1 MIDADEPFTNL
12 LCQGMVKDENGDTMS
27 KSKGNVVPPSSVID
41 PYGADTMRLA
51 ILFIAPP
58 EKDFDGEEKAVAG
71 ANRFIKRAWN
81 VVWQLCQGAEKG
93 EVNPAKLSSS
103 AAGMFR
109 TLNGMGVKCTY
120 DFDRGQFNT
129 AISAIM
135 EMVNAAMKYV
145 AETPQDERD
154 AALDWRVAHDIVT
167 TLAPICPHWSEELF
181 HEALHLEG
189 SAYNEPWPEFD
200 PELAKS
206 DSVEIAVQI
215 MGKVR
220 AHVTVAVDATKDELQ
235 AEALK
240 VVANQLEGKN
250 VVKVIVV
257 PGRLV
262 NIVAK

>member
-1 MIDADEPFTNL
+1 
-12 LCQGMVKDENGDTMS
+12 
-27 KSKGNVVPPSSVID
+27 
-41 PYGADTMRLA
+41 
-51 ILFIAPP
+51 
-58 EKDFDGEEKAVAG
+58 
-71 ANRFIKRAWN
+71 
-81 VVWQLCQGAEKG
+81 
-93 EVNPAKLSSS
+93 
-103 AAGMFR
+103 
-109 TLNGMGVKCTY
+109 
-120 DFDRGQFNT
+120 
-129 AISAIM
+129 M

-262 NIVAK
+262 NIVTK